1 MMTDKDCED
10 LEKQIERLK
19 FRNDVLHK
27 HNQSQ
32 ADEIVDLRSKVKEL
46 EKNAVNQFRNKGS
59 I

>member
-32 ADEIVDLRSKVKEL
+32 ADEIVDLRSKVKKL
-46 EKNAVNQFRNKGS
+46 
-59 I
+59 